1 MYTYNNSN
9 NEYSKLENT
18 FEYQAN
24 IRVYQ
29 IFEHSSQ
36 HYQKFSYYLCDL
48 HVDILLSACHPSLLP
63 TCYYFTP
70 SISHLSY
77 ASSIQKA
84 VPYYLI

>member
-24 IRVYQ
+24 IRANQ

-36 HYQKFSYYLCDL
+36 HYQIFSYYLRDL
-48 HVDILLSACHPSLLP
+48 HVNTLLSACHPSLLP
-63 TCYYFTP
+63 ACYYFTP
-70 SISHLSY
+70 SLCRLSHPSN
-77 ASSIQKA
+77 IQRA